1 MKETELKYEGV
12 TGKERRRGGGER
24 WADRG
29 YIYDFYA
36 LILSISLFQE
46 DYGNGEVRG
55 EDR

>member
-12 TGKERRRGGGER
+12 KGKERRRGGGER

-36 LILSISLFQE
+36 LILLFL
-46 DYGNGEVRG
+46 YSRKITGMGR
-55 EDR
+55 